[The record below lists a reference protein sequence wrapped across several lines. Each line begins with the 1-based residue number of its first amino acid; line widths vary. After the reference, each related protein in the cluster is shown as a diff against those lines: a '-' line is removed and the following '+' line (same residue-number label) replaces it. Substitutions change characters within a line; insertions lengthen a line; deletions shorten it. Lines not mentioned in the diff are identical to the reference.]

1 MSIKKSDVQ
10 SSIKN
15 DVKTTAAN
23 YQASVTS
30 KADALKS
37 STKNAIE
44 TKVGQVAGEINGGVE
59 SISSLSKDVT
69 GKLNSGAVEGV
80 ITDKLTA
87 LDGAINDAGEGIL
100 TGGLGG
106 KKTSGIKLAL
116 TWSAPDS
123 DGNVRLEQAS
133 ADVSS
138 QVDESINAVLAKV
151 TGLNV
156 FSGYVQKIAGNVMP
170 KGASSLLEKLKG
182 GIGAFPSIDKLNEL
196 TDKANDIADTA
207 KAGIEGAVSSVVG
220 AALPPNSTAG
230 LTDNDVGGNLAGALN
245 GAVNA
250 QAKLTNLG
258 DSITGAVS
266 GSVNEVSNRITTGI
280 SINSD
285 KLKTDFAGQT
295 GKLGDAVFDAV
306 KGGVVDK
313 LDKLIEGKT
322 GFNSIATSILGGSK
336 SGVLQAATEKLSN
349 AGNSKILEL
358 VPTLDAVERDQI
370 IAWSQ
375 GTQEEQDKATDAI
388 AKASGK
394 SVEEIKASLNDLD
407 TTIAGT
413 VLSENEES
421 AFANPFEMEST
432 EKYTNAQ
439 SVFTYVSSVEELEA
453 EIAKINR
460 EVTEVVVH
468 WTDTYSNK
476 NIGSEELNRTH
487 IELGINGIG
496 YHYVI
501 RRDGSLQRGRPV
513 NVKGDHAS
521 ENGHDEYSI
530 GLVFVGGIN
539 APSGTD
545 FPTTYRSA
553 SSLTLSQMNTFREFC
568 QAFYNRFP
576 GGQILGHNDVD
587 QFEQDPGFD
596 VRDYVEDLFGK
607 KSLFEDPSARGPFS
621 PSELITAK
629 IP

>member
-37 STKNAIE
+37 STKNAVE
-44 TKVGQVAGEINGGVE
+44 TKVGQVVGEINGGVE

-100 TGGLGG
+100 SGMS
-106 KKTSGIKLAL
+106 KKTDGIKLAL
-116 TWSAPDS
+116 TWSKPDS

-156 FSGYVQKIAGNVMP
+156 FSGYVQKVAGNVMP
-170 KGASSLLEKLKG
+170 KGASSLLEKMKG
-182 GIGAFPSIDKLNEL
+182 GIGAFPSVDKLNEL
-196 TDKANDIADTA
+196 TAKANDIADTA
-207 KAGIEGAVSSVVG
+207 KAGIEGAVAG
-220 AALPPNSTAG
+220 AAAKVALPGGVQA
-230 LTDNDVGGNLAGALN
+230 DVGKNLAGVAAGSGGNAAL
-245 GAVNA
+245 G
-250 QAKLTNLG
+250 TLG

-322 GFNSIATSILGGSK
+322 GFNFIATNILGGSK

-358 VPTLDAVERDQI
+358 APTLDAVERDQI

-530 GLVFVGGIN
+530 GLAFVGGIN